1 MADEPQATSEST
13 PASAGGTSLLDF
25 VAMAVVGVVC
35 GVAGVFVPRL
45 ILGKSGAEAASV
57 AAAVKK
63 EEDKGKD
70 TEAKPAFVPFGDVVV
85 NLNEPRLNRYVRVN
99 ISLEVAEED
108 VKDVTEAVEQNKPLL
123 KNWLI
128 AYLSDKQLDE
138 IRGAVGLNRLR
149 REIRD
154 AFNRLLFDDEE
165 KIRGVLLEEFNIQ

>member
-1 MADEPQATSEST
+1 MAGNTEAQTQAG
-13 PASAGGTSLLDF
+13 AGAAGGGGGSSLFDF
-25 VAMAVVGVVC
+25 ILMAIVGIAC

-45 ILGKSGAEAASV
+45 VMGTGKGDQEPQEARV
-57 AAAVKK
+57 EEKPK
-63 EEDKGKD
+63 EETKV
-70 TEAKPAFVPFGDVVV
+70 AFVPFGDVVV

-99 ISLEVAEED
+99 ISLEVAESDLAE
-108 VKDVTEAVEQNKPLL
+108 VTAAVEQNKPLL
-123 KNWLI
+123 RNWLI

-154 AFNRLLFDDEE
+154 AFNRLLFDGDEE